1 MKPIALANSLA
12 VLAFLGFLICVIWAS
27 ISQNS
32 FVAFWNSWAHGFNL
46 ELIVPEGGLQI
57 NAGQTIFGIVS
68 FTINSWLAGYLIAWI
83 YNRFAK

>member
-46 ELIVPEGGLQI
+46 ELIVPESGLKI
-57 NAGQTIFGIVS
+57 NAGQTIFGIIS
-68 FTINSWLAGYLIAWI
+68 FTINSWLAGYLIAWV